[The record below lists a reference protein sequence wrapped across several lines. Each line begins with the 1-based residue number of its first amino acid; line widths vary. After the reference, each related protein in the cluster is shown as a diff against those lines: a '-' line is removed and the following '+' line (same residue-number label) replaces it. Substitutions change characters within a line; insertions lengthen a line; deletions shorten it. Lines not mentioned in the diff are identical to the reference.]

1 MQPAVTAAAS
11 VRRRAG
17 AGVYGILFAFLA
29 SKAIGN
35 LGIAV
40 GAKRFPQTLGLDPLA
55 YLRAMA
61 DPVLAGGII
70 LLILALLVRM
80 ALLSRADLSFVL
92 PVTAVGYVFATVLG
106 KFVLGEHVS
115 GARWVGT
122 LLIVAGAALVGSD
135 HHRTPGELVP

>member
-1 MQPAVTAAAS
+1 MQSAVTTAEAA
-11 VRRRAG
+11 RRRAG

-61 DPVLAGGII
+61 DPALAGGII

-92 PVTAVGYVFATVLG
+92 PVTAIGYVFATVLG

-115 GARWVGT
+115 AARWAGT
-122 LLIVAGAALVGSD
+122 FLIVAGAALVGSD
-135 HHRTPGELVP
+135 DHRTPGELVP